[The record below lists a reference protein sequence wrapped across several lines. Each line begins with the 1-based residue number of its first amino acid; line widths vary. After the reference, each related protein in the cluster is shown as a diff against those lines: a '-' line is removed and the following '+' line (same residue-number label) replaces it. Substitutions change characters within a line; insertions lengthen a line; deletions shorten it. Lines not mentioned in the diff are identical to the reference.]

1 MAAVAAADSSRIGSI
16 LEYRSHMPRGPRI
29 DFSGAVHHVY
39 SRGNEKRDIFLDD
52 RDRGAF
58 LERAARNFPRWG
70 NRCIAWALM
79 PNHFHFLLQSDSGA
93 LPSFMKCLLTGYSVY
108 FNERHG
114 RVGHLFQ
121 NRYKSRLVSRE
132 SYLREAIRYVHL
144 NPLRSGIV
152 KSVQELDDYP
162 WTGHYEIMR
171 DNSACHLDFDMV
183 REAFFDDDESCWKA
197 RYRGF
202 MKSGSLLTES
212 GDGTGREGGTGVEG
226 DGIAS
231 AIREEAD
238 IPAGA
243 RPGTKEA
250 PKAFAEIL
258 ARVSESTGIPA
269 DVIAGP
275 SRKYPEVRARRMV
288 LLACRKDTGASIT
301 DICRWLGISPA
312 AGWYLVNS
320 GSSGASVS

>member
-1 MAAVAAADSSRIGSI
+1 MAAIIAGDHSRIGSI
-16 LEYRSHMPRGPRI
+16 LDWRSHMPRGPRI

-39 SRGNEKRDIFLDD
+39 SRGNEKRNIFLDD
-52 RDRGAF
+52 RDRSAF
-58 LERAARNFPRWG
+58 LERAGRNFPRWG

-93 LPSFMKCLLTGYSVY
+93 LPSFMRCLLTGYSVY

-152 KSVQELDDYP
+152 KSLQELDAYA

-183 REAFFDDDESCWKA
+183 REAFFGDDEPSWKA
-197 RYRGF
+197 RYRSF
-202 MKSGSLLTES
+202 MRSGSLLTEP
-212 GDGTGREGGTGVEG
+212 GDGTGEGEGSGGEGG
-226 DGIAS
+226 GIAS
-231 AIREEAD
+231 IIREEAD

-258 ARVSESTGIPA
+258 ARVSRSTGIPA
-269 DVIAGP
+269 EMIAGP
-275 SRKYPEVRARRMV
+275 SRKYPEIRARRMV
-288 LLACRKDTGASIT
+288 LLACRT
-301 DICRWLGISPA
+301 DMKATTADVCRWLGISPA
-312 AGWYLVNS
+312 AGWYLVRS
-320 GSSGASVS
+320 GSPGTGGS